1 MECTEWCKRTKLNV
15 SSLLYCINGISKQI
29 VTTKYRWGGRQNTRR
44 RLPLFELLQTV
55 SLIWQCF
62 YFRSLTSCL
71 LLLNFWTLLL
81 SALNL
86 HDFATKKLD
95 SWETQLKC
103 GLKVWRRKT
112 KNEKIEGF
120 YSEFLNH
127 SERIGFRHVITFV
140 ETWFKRQRGSFNGKR
155 GTLGT
160 MHTKYYFSCRIWNA
174 RMIFESLELNN
185 VVEQIQFI
193 F

>member
-29 VTTKYRWGGRQNTRR
+29 VTIKYRWGGRQNTRR
-44 RLPLFELLQTV
+44 RLPLFELLQTI

-62 YFRSLTSCL
+62 FFRSLTSCL

-95 SWETQLKC
+95 SWETQFKC
-103 GLKVWRRKT
+103 GFKVWRRKT
-112 KNEKIEGF
+112 KTTPKE
-120 YSEFLNH
+120 SALDMWQLLW
-127 SERIGFRHVITFV
+127 R
-140 ETWFKRQRGSFNGKR
+140 RGSNAKGAHLMEKGELWARCARNTIFLVESE
-155 GTLGT
+155 TLGW
-160 MHTKYYFSCRIWNA
+160 FLSLWN
-174 RMIFESLELNN
+174 
-185 VVEQIQFI
+185 
-193 F
+193 

>member
-1 MECTEWCKRTKLNV
+1 MAFQSKSWQLSIAEEGAKTLVVGCHCLNYSKLF
-15 SSLLYCINGISKQI
+15 
-29 VTTKYRWGGRQNTRR
+29 RWYGN
-44 RLPLFELLQTV
+44 F
-55 SLIWQCF
+55 F
-62 YFRSLTSCL
+62 FRSLTSCL

-95 SWETQLKC
+95 SWETQFKC

-112 KNEKIEGF
+112 KNEKREGF

-160 MHTKYYFSCRIWNA
+160 LHTKYYFSCKICNA
-174 RMIFESLELNN
+174 WMIFESLELDN